1 MKNIYHQVLLAGL
14 LFGGLSQVI
23 QAQPCAPFTPYFNE
37 PFNNFLPNVCWNEAD
52 AGSIQTGPSSLG
64 TGPWGAGTAIGNT
77 VKINLYTTTRSDW
90 VLSPVFDLSA
100 GGYELLIDV
109 AVTNWLSSAP
119 DAMGSDDT
127 VRVAYTE
134 NGTTWN
140 TLIYWTAQNNLPNNL
155 ITYSAPIPSTGAN
168 VQFGIL
174 ATDGPINDPEDYDF
188 HIDNFI
194 IQTPPT
200 CPAPTALS
208 VTSITATSADLTWT
222 DPSGT
227 QWDIE
232 WGTSGFTPTGIPT
245 ISGVISY
252 PYTLSGLSSTTAY
265 DYYVRSDCGASGVS
279 IWSGP
284 YTFTTPCTAFAP
296 AYLETFATF
305 IPNTCWDEANSGNIY
320 TGPGG
325 LGSSPWGSGSIG
337 GNPSVRINLYNT
349 SHSDW
354 ILSPQFDL
362 SATSYELSL
371 DVAVTTYL
379 GSLPD
384 AMGSDDTV
392 RVVYSEDGLN
402 WFDLMVWTVTDN
414 LPNTLSTFSM
424 PIPSTGSYVRFGIL
438 ATDGPIDDPDDYD
451 FHIDNFQILPATGLM
466 NNQILQDEITVFPN
480 PNNGQFTLELN
491 PQEPFNQLSI
501 KVVNLQGQ
509 VVYIQ
514 SRFESLSAIKETIDL
529 SNQSNGIYFVVVT
542 SNRSS
547 SSHKLII
554 R

>member
-1 MKNIYHQVLLAGL
+1 MKKIYLPLLLLAL
-14 LFGGLSQVI
+14 FFGGPSMLSK
-23 QAQPCAPFTPYFNE
+23 AQPCAPFTPYFSE
-37 PFNNFLPNVCWNEAD
+37 PFNTFLPNVCWNEAD

-90 VLSPVFDLSA
+90 VLSPAFDLSA

-140 TLIYWTAQNNLPNNL
+140 TLMYWTVQDNLPNNL
-155 ITYSAPIPSTGAN
+155 ITYSVPIPSTGSN

-174 ATDGPINDPEDYDF
+174 ATDGPINDLEDYDF

-194 IQTPPT
+194 IQTPPA

-208 VTSITATSADLTWT
+208 TTAITATSADLTWT

-232 WGTSGFTPTGIPT
+232 WGPSGFTPTGTPMIT
-245 ISGVISY
+245 GVISY

-284 YTFTTPCTAFAP
+284 YTFTTPCAAFTP

-305 IPNTCWDEANSGNIY
+305 VPNTCWDEANTGNIL
-320 TGPGG
+320 TGP
-325 LGSSPWGSGSIG
+325 LSPGSSPWASGSVG

-384 AMGSDDTV
+384 VMGADDTV
-392 RVVYSEDGLN
+392 RVVYTEDGITWN
-402 WFDLMVWTVTDN
+402 NLMMWTVSDN
-414 LPNTLSTFSM
+414 LPNTLTTYST
-424 PIPSTGSYVRFGIL
+424 PIPSTGTHVQFGIL
-438 ATDGPIDDPDDYD
+438 ATDGPVDNPEDYD
-451 FHIDNFQILPATGLM
+451 FHVDNFQILPATGLA
-466 NNQILQDEITVFPN
+466 NQLITQHDVNIFPN
-480 PNNGQFTLELN
+480 PNNGQFTVVIN
-491 PQEPFNQLSI
+491 PPVPVKQLSI
-501 KVVNLQGQ
+501 QVVNLQGQ
-509 VVYIQ
+509 VVFEQ
-514 SRFESLSAIKETIDL
+514 SAFDSLSAIHETIDL
-529 SNQSNGIYFVVVT
+529 SNQAPGIYFVVVT
-542 SNRSS
+542 TDRST
-547 SSHKLII
+547 SSHKLVI